1 MGRVPAATLAAWKHK
16 RPIDHP
22 NLLIRRWIFKMA
34 CGGVTTSR
42 TTSIVTAG
50 SATTTS
56 SSTITTT
63 SATARVVASILTHI
77 FEELLPVRF
86 NLSLILILNTFRD

>member
-1 MGRVPAATLAAWKHK
+1 MRRVPAATLAAWKHK

-22 NLLIRRWIFKMA
+22 NLLIRRWLFKMA

-42 TTSIVTAG
+42 TTSIATAG

-56 SSTITTT
+56 ASTTTT

-77 FEELLPVRF
+77 FEELLPVRI
-86 NLSLILILNTFRD
+86 NTGLILILTTFRE